1 MLTKDLR
8 DTIEEM
14 AKRVVKH
21 LGGAK
26 ALHDFTKGKVKTEYV
41 FGEPNSDDELAKA
54 VQKQMAN
61 MDTKSDICTLG
72 AFLLYDKS
80 IGVIIYR
87 MAKATK
93 AAADRTQ
100 KTQKRG
106 RLVRYKRRGDKCRC
120 LEVEYTH
127 YTNNYA
133 RQSFLRNFEKVL
145 DNRNKP

>member
-14 AKRVVKH
+14 AKQVVKH

-26 ALHDFTKGKVKTEYV
+26 ALHDFAKGKIKTEYV

-61 MDTKSDICTLG
+61 MDTKADICTLG

-87 MAKATK
+87 MAKPTK

-100 KTQKRG
+100 KRKQSPK
-106 RLVRYKRRGDKCRC
+106 
-120 LEVEYTH
+120 
-127 YTNNYA
+127 A
-133 RQSFLRNFEKVL
+133 RAASTI
-145 DNRNKP
+145 

>member
-1 MLTKDLR
+1 MESKMLTKDLR

-14 AKRVVKH
+14 AKQVIKH

-26 ALHDFTKGKVKTEYV
+26 ALHDFAKGKIKTEYV

-61 MDTKSDICTLG
+61 IDTKANICTLG

-87 MAKATK
+87 MAKDTK

-100 KTQKRG
+100 KTQKAQAVAKSAG
-106 RLVRYKRRGDKCRC
+106 G
-120 LEVEYTH
+120 
-127 YTNNYA
+127 
-133 RQSFLRNFEKVL
+133 
-145 DNRNKP
+145 

>member
-14 AKRVVKH
+14 AKKVVKH

-26 ALHDFTKGKVKTEYV
+26 ALHDFAKDKVKTEYV

-54 VQKQMAN
+54 VQKQIAN
-61 MDTKSDICTLG
+61 MDTKADICTIG
-72 AFLLYDKS
+72 AFLLYDKG

-87 MAKATK
+87 VAKDTK

-100 KTQKRG
+100 KTQKRKQ
-106 RLVRYKRRGDKCRC
+106 LPK
-120 LEVEYTH
+120 
-127 YTNNYA
+127 A
-133 RQSFLRNFEKVL
+133 REASTI
-145 DNRNKP
+145 

>member
-14 AKRVVKH
+14 AKKVVKH

-26 ALHDFTKGKVKTEYV
+26 ALHDFAKGKVKTEYV

-61 MDTKSDICTLG
+61 MDTKADICIIG
-72 AFLLYDKS
+72 AFLLYDKG

-106 RLVRYKRRGDKCRC
+106 QSPK
-120 LEVEYTH
+120 
-127 YTNNYA
+127 A
-133 RQSFLRNFEKVL
+133 RADSTI
-145 DNRNKP
+145 